1 MSRVESFA
9 RLTSFD
15 QPPWFVRSSL
25 FCTDVSASR
34 TYGGTRRGGR
44 VGVGDGVFFFRSPSF
59 PIPRS
64 GRFCGCGGVSR
75 RRPGRGGSARAG
87 SVGGRWTRVPPVSV
101 VDPGEAAMQ
110 GHGVLV
116 LHVGPVAFDGAGGGT
131 VAQLL
136 RDRWGTRGT
145 GVRIAAAEGR
155 GLGLRRAFAALE
167 AREEETA
174 VVIFLDVGAGRYQS
188 LVVVVA
194 GVAARGMMFG
204 YFEAFQRTTGPDEG
218 RTGV

>member
-1 MSRVESFA
+1 
-9 RLTSFD
+9 
-15 QPPWFVRSSL
+15 
-25 FCTDVSASR
+25 
-34 TYGGTRRGGR
+34 
-44 VGVGDGVFFFRSPSF
+44 
-59 PIPRS
+59 
-64 GRFCGCGGVSR
+64 
-75 RRPGRGGSARAG
+75 
-87 SVGGRWTRVPPVSV
+87 VSV